1 MAYAIMR
8 LAKHKVGAT
17 SLAAMGE
24 HMGRH
29 RDTPNADPA
38 RRGDNRTW
46 TPAGGWVSWAE
57 REPVRGSQ
65 VAAVE
70 ARLADFRAR
79 GGRVQ
84 KNAVACLEAILT
96 ASPEAFAAP
105 GFDLDEWAEAQIAWA
120 SKVFGAANVVEAV
133 MHLDESTP
141 HVHLLVVPEVL
152 KAETRGRRPRG
163 SEKGSGALK
172 PCLAANDFVGD
183 RAKLSELQSDYAGD
197 MARFGLERG
206 VRGSRANHK
215 AVRHWYGEIAEREAE
230 RAETV
235 RVLGTLGERTEAA
248 FAESV
253 ALQAEVDRL
262 RLQVAELPDLR
273 RKAARLARHEADIRA
288 MDILRE
294 HAPASHQYVLD
305 RAEAVLQAAIDRD
318 VERLQAG
325 GGDVAAAPGFD

>member
-8 LAKHKVGAT
+8 LAKHKAGAA

-46 TPAGGWVSWAE
+46 TPASGWVSWAE
-57 REPVRGSQ
+57 REPERGSQ

-84 KNAVACLEAILT
+84 RNAVACLEAILT

-105 GFDLDEWAEAQIAWA
+105 GFVLDEWAEAQIAWA
-120 SKVFGAANVVEAV
+120 SKVFGATNVVEAV
-133 MHLDESTP
+133 LHLDESTP

-152 KAETRGRRPRG
+152 KAETRGRRP
-163 SEKGSGALK
+163 KGVAKGGAPK

-183 RAKLSELQSDYAGD
+183 RARLSELQSDYAGE

-206 VRGSRANHK
+206 VRGSRASHK

-230 RAETV
+230 RAEV
-235 RVLGTLGERTEAA
+235 E
-248 FAESV
+248 
-253 ALQAEVDRL
+253 QL
-262 RLQVAELPDLR
+262 RQQVAELPDLK

-294 HAPASHQYVLD
+294 HAPESHRYVLE
-305 RAEAVLQAAIDRD
+305 RAELVLQAAIDRD
-318 VERLQAG
+318 VEQLQAG
-325 GGDVAAAPGFD
+325 NEGVASAPGFGV

>member
-8 LAKHKVGAT
+8 LAKHKAGAA

-29 RDTPNADPA
+29 RETPNADPA
-38 RRGDNRTW
+38 KRGDNRTW
-46 TPAGGWVSWAE
+46 TPASGWVSWAE
-57 REPVRGSQ
+57 REPERGSQ

-84 KNAVACLEAILT
+84 RNAVACLEAILT

-105 GFDLDEWAEAQIAWA
+105 GLDLDEWAEAQIAWA

-152 KAETRGRRPRG
+152 KTETRGRRPRG
-163 SEKGSGALK
+163 AEKGSGAPK

-183 RAKLSELQSDYAGD
+183 RARLSELQSDYAGD

-230 RAETV
+230 RAEV
-235 RVLGTLGERTEAA
+235 E
-248 FAESV
+248 
-253 ALQAEVDRL
+253 QL
-262 RLQVAELPDLR
+262 RQQVAELPDLK

-294 HAPASHQYVLD
+294 HAPESHRYVLE
-305 RAEAVLQAAIDRD
+305 RAELVLQAAIDRD
-318 VERLQAG
+318 VEQLQAG
-325 GGDVAAAPGFD
+325 NEGVASAPGFGV

>member
-8 LAKHKVGAT
+8 LAKHKAGAA

-46 TPAGGWVSWAE
+46 TPASGWVSWAE
-57 REPVRGSQ
+57 REPERGSQ

-84 KNAVACLEAILT
+84 RNAVACLEAILT

-105 GFDLDEWAEAQIAWA
+105 GFDLDEWAEAQIGWA
-120 SKVFGAANVVEAV
+120 SKVFGATNVVEAV
-133 MHLDESTP
+133 LHLDESTP

-163 SEKGSGALK
+163 AEKGAGAPK

-183 RAKLSELQSDYAGD
+183 RAKLSELQSDYAGE

-206 VRGSRANHK
+206 VRGSRASHK

-230 RAETV
+230 RAEV
-235 RVLGTLGERTEAA
+235 E
-248 FAESV
+248 
-253 ALQAEVDRL
+253 QL
-262 RLQVAELPDLR
+262 RQQVAELPDLK

-294 HAPASHQYVLD
+294 HAPESHRYVLE
-305 RAEAVLQAAIDRD
+305 RAELVLQAAIDRD
-318 VERLQAG
+318 VEQLQAG
-325 GGDVAAAPGFD
+325 NEGVASAPGFGV

>member
-8 LAKHKVGAT
+8 LAKHKAGGS

-29 RDTPNADPA
+29 RETPNADPA

-46 TPAGGWVSWAE
+46 TPAGGWVSWAD
-57 REPVRGSQ
+57 REPTKGSQ

-70 ARLADFRAR
+70 ARLDDFVAR

-84 KNAVACLEAILT
+84 KNAVACIEAILT
-96 ASPEAFAAP
+96 ASPEAFAP
-105 GFDLDEWAEAQIAWA
+105 GFDLDEWADAQIAWA
-120 SKVFGAANVVEAV
+120 SKVFGAANVIEAV

-163 SEKGSGALK
+163 AKKGAGAPK

-230 RAETV
+230 RAEAV

-248 FAESV
+248 FAENV

-294 HAPASHQYVLD
+294 HAPESHQYVLD

-325 GGDVAAAPGFD
+325 GDDVAAAPGFD

>member
-8 LAKHKVGAT
+8 LAKHKAGGA

-29 RDTPNADPA
+29 RETPNADPA

-46 TPAGGWVSWAE
+46 TPAGGWVSWAD
-57 REPVRGSQ
+57 REPTKGSQ

-70 ARLADFRAR
+70 ARLDDFVAR

-96 ASPEAFAAP
+96 ASPEAFGVP
-105 GFDLDEWAEAQIAWA
+105 GFDLDGWAEAQIAWA
-120 SKVFGAANVVEAV
+120 SKVFGAANVVEGV
-133 MHLDESTP
+133 MHMDESTP
-141 HVHLLVVPEVL
+141 HIHLLVVPEVL

-163 SEKGSGALK
+163 AEKGTGAPK
-172 PCLAANDFVGD
+172 PCLAANDFIGD

-230 RAETV
+230 RAEAV

-248 FAESV
+248 FAENV

-294 HAPASHQYVLD
+294 HAPESHQYVLD
-305 RAEAVLQAAIDRD
+305 RAEAVLQAAIGRD
-318 VERLQAG
+318 VERLQADG
-325 GGDVAAAPGFD
+325 GGVAAAPGFD

>member
-8 LAKHKVGAT
+8 LAKHKAGAA

-57 REPVRGSQ
+57 REPERGSQ

-84 KNAVACLEAILT
+84 ANAVACLEAILT

-105 GFDLDEWAEAQIAWA
+105 GFDLDEWADAQIAWA
-120 SKVFGAANVVEAV
+120 SKVFGAANVIEAV

-152 KAETRGRRPRG
+152 KAETRGRRP
-163 SEKGSGALK
+163 KGVAKGAGAPK

-183 RAKLSELQSDYAGD
+183 RAKLSELQSDYAGE

-206 VRGSRANHK
+206 VRGSRASHK

-230 RAETV
+230 QADTV
-235 RVLGTLGERTEAA
+235 RVLGRVTEGMKTAA
-248 FAESV
+248 AENG
-253 ALQAEVDRL
+253 ALRAEVEQL
-262 RLQVAELPDLR
+262 RQQVAELPDLK

-294 HAPASHQYVLD
+294 HAPESHQHVLD
-305 RAEAVLQAAIDRD
+305 RAELVLQAAIDRD
-318 VERLQAG
+318 VERLQADG
-325 GGDVAAAPGFD
+325 GGVAAAPGFD

>member
-8 LAKHKVGAT
+8 LAKHKVGAA

-46 TPAGGWVSWAE
+46 TPANGWVSWAE
-57 REPVRGSQ
+57 REPVKGSQ

-84 KNAVACLEAILT
+84 KNAVACIEAILT

-105 GFDLDEWAEAQIAWA
+105 FDLDEWAEAQIAWA
-120 SKVFGAANVVEAV
+120 SKVFGANNVVEAV

-141 HVHLLVVPEVL
+141 HIHLLVVPEVM
-152 KAETRGRRPRG
+152 KTETRGRRP
-163 SEKGSGALK
+163 KGDKGAGPLK

-183 RAKLSELQSDYAGD
+183 RARLSELQSDYAGD

-248 FAESV
+248 FAENV

-294 HAPASHQYVLD
+294 HAPESHQYVLD
-305 RAEAVLQAAIDRD
+305 RAELVLQAAIDRD
-318 VERLQAG
+318 VERLQASD
-325 GGDVAAAPGFD
+325 GDVAAAPGFD

>member
-8 LAKHKVGAT
+8 LAKHKAGAA

-29 RDTPNADPA
+29 RETPNADPA

-46 TPAGGWVSWAE
+46 TPAGGWVSWAD
-57 REPVRGSQ
+57 REPTKGSQ

-70 ARLADFRAR
+70 ARLDDFVAR

-96 ASPEAFAAP
+96 ASPEAFGVP
-105 GFDLDEWAEAQIAWA
+105 GFDLDGWAEAQIAWA
-120 SKVFGAANVVEAV
+120 SKVFGAANVVEGV
-133 MHLDESTP
+133 MHMDESTP
-141 HVHLLVVPEVL
+141 HIHLLVVPEVL

-163 SEKGSGALK
+163 AEKGTGAPK
-172 PCLAANDFVGD
+172 PCLAANDFIGD

-197 MARFGLERG
+197 MAPFGLERG

-230 RAETV
+230 RAEAV

-248 FAESV
+248 FAENV

-294 HAPASHQYVLD
+294 HAPELHQYVLD

-318 VERLQAG
+318 VERLQADG
-325 GGDVAAAPGFD
+325 GGVAAAPGFD

>member
-8 LAKHKVGAT
+8 LAKHKAGAA

-29 RDTPNADPA
+29 RETPNADPA

-46 TPAGGWVSWAE
+46 TPAGGWVSWAD
-57 REPVRGSQ
+57 REPTKGSQ

-70 ARLADFRAR
+70 ARLDDFVAR

-96 ASPEAFAAP
+96 ASPEAFGVP
-105 GFDLDEWAEAQIAWA
+105 GFDLDGWAEAQIAWA
-120 SKVFGAANVVEAV
+120 SKVFGAANVVEGV
-133 MHLDESTP
+133 MHMDESTP
-141 HVHLLVVPEVL
+141 HIHLLVVPEVL

-163 SEKGSGALK
+163 AEKGTGAPK
-172 PCLAANDFVGD
+172 PCLAANDFIGD

-206 VRGSRANHK
+206 NHK

-230 RAETV
+230 RAEAV

-248 FAESV
+248 FAENV

-294 HAPASHQYVLD
+294 HAPELHQYVLD

-318 VERLQAG
+318 VERLQADG
-325 GGDVAAAPGFD
+325 GGVAAAPGFD